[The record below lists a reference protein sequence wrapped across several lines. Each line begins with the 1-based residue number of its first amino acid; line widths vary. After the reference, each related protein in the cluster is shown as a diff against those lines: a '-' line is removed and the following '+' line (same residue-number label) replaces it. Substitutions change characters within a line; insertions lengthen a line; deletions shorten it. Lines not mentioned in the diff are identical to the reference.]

1 MTENVEGSEIVDV
14 DDHPATQNLK
24 ELLASGQISQE
35 TYDNLSFKFKKL
47 HQAFTQSCSTEQIL
61 LRRTRELNKEL
72 KSQKLTIQNSAA
84 QQQEHRQSLTLLRQL
99 VTNLQAELDNTQQ
112 QTDSTQ
118 SNTVLKRNEAEK
130 LQRKV
135 EMATEDQ
142 KIKLEP
148 QKRQILTENQDLERA
163 ISEKRKTIEQLQ
175 QYNNEML
182 QKIAE
187 AEEKIAEYEKKKKV
201 ENQKMIES
209 NTNTSKLK
217 QKSNAA
223 ETQHNT
229 LLSEEKTVNQQLQGL
244 EQQYQT
250 LSMQVH
256 DCETDYS
263 HISND
268 IDGMLTASSD
278 LRHRASELESK
289 CDEQKQIKLVRENE
303 KKRVLKQIDEKAFE
317 AAGLLQKSESI
328 GKDIQKKEKESQK
341 LEEAIAKLMM
351 EKKALE
357 SQLLMM
363 KNDRAAEIDTA
374 KKLNAQLTRTMAEKE
389 KALQALMAT
398 ENLNAEMLEQIKIAL
413 TETNR
418 KQAIHDQLAQ
428 KELDFIQ
435 QMSEASLIRDRKARE
450 MAAMKK
456 KTVDARQLAKERNLD
471 YLDLVRKQEMLMV
484 TIQDTSRLYE
494 QVKLERNRHVN
505 TIQTSRQLI
514 VELKEKIR
522 ILESETEVLRKE
534 FEITDAQV
542 RVQAQELNQAYTR
555 RDTTKSELKKAELKY
570 QDLESQID
578 FQANETDRLNLVL
591 RNIED
596 QISAQQGRYAD
607 HSEDCARRQRMLID
621 NQDKLCILTE
631 QFNKHEE
638 IMKNGEIELKNRD
651 ERIRFLNME
660 LKDFKR
666 QIDIMNRKIPQLKA
680 YEKEIAE
687 LRRQIDIEQADVD
700 KITKKLE
707 VPSEQ
712 ERKRSYCGKDFTLKE
727 LEDKVSRY
735 EQRINSKEQQLW
747 EKKILLREIQDKIKE
762 IEKEVENYGL
772 RNQNLIAKS
781 GQLRLNSL
789 AMRRKQKAAE
799 SELSVYQAMKGALQ
813 EQKQEVKQ
821 EIDEAMRRSARGE
834 AFDEKAQKMVTMHER
849 DIMSASTRLR
859 NKQFAAYDDDDDEEY
874 VRPGREHYDAYP
886 TKDGLSRPYGA
897 FPVFQPGQP
906 SANLRYFKNET
917 ERPIQL

>member
-1 MTENVEGSEIVDV
+1 MTESFPDSEAGDV
-14 DDHPATQNLK
+14 QDHPATQSLK

-35 TYDNLSFKFKKL
+35 TFDNLAFKFNKL

-61 LRRTRELNKEL
+61 LRRTRDLNKEL
-72 KSQKLTIQNSAA
+72 KAQKLTIQNSAT

-112 QTDSTQ
+112 QTDATQ
-118 SNTVLKRNEAEK
+118 ANTVLKRNEAEK

-148 QKRQILTENQDLERA
+148 QKKQILTENKDLEAA
-163 ISEKRKTIEQLQ
+163 INEKRKTIMQLQ

-182 QKIAE
+182 QKITE
-187 AEEKIAEYEKKKKV
+187 AEQKITEYEKKKKI

-209 NTNTSKLK
+209 SSNTNKLK

-223 ETQHNT
+223 ESQHNT
-229 LLSEEKTVNQQLQGL
+229 LLTEEKSVNQQLQGL
-244 EQQYQT
+244 EQQFQT
-250 LSMQVH
+250 LAIQVH
-256 DCETDYS
+256 DAETDYN

-268 IDGMLTASSD
+268 IDGMLTAFSD
-278 LRHRASELESK
+278 LRHRATELESK
-289 CDEQKQIKLVRENE
+289 VDEQKQIKLIRENE
-303 KKRVLKQIDEKAFE
+303 KKRVLKQIDEKSFE
-317 AAGLLQKSESI
+317 AAGLIQKSESI

-341 LEEAIAKLMM
+341 LEEAIAKLMQ
-351 EKKALE
+351 EKKSLE
-357 SQLLMM
+357 GQLTII
-363 KNDRAAEIDTA
+363 KNDRETERETQ
-374 KKLNAQLTRTMAEKE
+374 KKYNAQLAKTMAEKE

-398 ENLNAEMLEQIKIAL
+398 ENLNAETLEQIKVAL
-413 TETNR
+413 MEKNR
-418 KQAIHDQLAQ
+418 KQAIHDSLAQ
-428 KELDFIQ
+428 KEIDFIQ
-435 QMSEASLIRDRKARE
+435 QMSDASLIRDRKARE

-456 KTVDARQLAKERNLD
+456 KTADARQLAKERNLD
-471 YLDLVRKQEMLMV
+471 YLDLVRKQELIM
-484 TIQDTSRLYE
+484 IAINDTSKLYE

-542 RVQAQELNQAYTR
+542 RVQANELNQAYTR
-555 RDTTKSELKKAELKY
+555 RDNTKSELKKAEVKY
-570 QDLESQID
+570 QSLEAQID
-578 FQANETDRLNLVL
+578 FQKNETDRLSLVL

-596 QISAQQGRYAD
+596 QIAAQQGRYAD

-621 NQDKLCILTE
+621 KQDNLCILTE
-631 QFNKHEE
+631 KFNRHEE
-638 IMKNGEIELKNRD
+638 IMKNGEIELRKR
-651 ERIRFLNME
+651 EEQIRLLNLQ

-666 QIDIMNRKIPQLKA
+666 QIDLMNRKIPQLKA

-700 KITKKLE
+700 KITRKLE

-762 IEKEVENYGL
+762 IEKETGNYAS

-781 GQLRLNSL
+781 GQLRLDSL
-789 AMRRKQKAAE
+789 ALRRKQKAAE

-813 EQKQEVKQ
+813 EQKQEVKT
-821 EIDEAMRRSARGE
+821 EIDEAMRRSSRGE
-834 AFDEKAQKMVTMHER
+834 AFDVKAEKIVKMHER

-859 NKQFAAYDDDDDEEY
+859 NKQYEALDDDEEEN

-897 FPVFQPGQP
+897 FPVFQPAKP
-906 SANLRYFKNET
+906 SANLRHYRNET
-917 ERPIQL
+917 DRPIQL